1 MKGAWRL
8 ETADD
13 PLHKL
18 EHDFE
23 RMRTSP
29 GDTCARRLIFSLRA
43 EQLSNWTTPQCVG
56 STACGPHNM
65 IEARVDKMH
74 SRDPRGTPQPV
85 RPPPIRSGD
94 SSIRT
99 TCRPI

>member
-29 GDTCARRLIFSLRA
+29 GDTCAAFDFFVTGRTPFQLDHTAMRWQHCLRA
-43 EQLSNWTTPQCVG
+43 AQHDQG
-56 STACGPHNM
+56 SC
-65 IEARVDKMH
+65 
-74 SRDPRGTPQPV
+74 
-85 RPPPIRSGD
+85 
-94 SSIRT
+94 
-99 TCRPI
+99 